1 MAANF
6 SCKIRKAPCRTE
18 NASHARRHERR
29 SGCSTV
35 PLSFIALWPVT
46 AACRRASASPALPDA
61 LSALAPQDG
70 LQPVAIPLC
79 PERRAYSFRSTCYVT
94 MLMVSGFPAGV
105 KYGFSRRGTVDADPS
120 GPADTG
126 SSRHI
131 APHPYVFSAVYDI
144 DGLKSGAHHQMPQ
157 GRPVHEGAFQEL
169 CSDLPTQTAG
179 GPPIGLMEIHRCGG
193 QHLCQQSG

>member
-1 MAANF
+1 MAGDGGLPEGVCIPRTPGRTF
-6 SCKIRKAPCRTE
+6 GPCSAGR
-18 NASHARRHERR
+18 
-29 SGCSTV
+29 
-35 PLSFIALWPVT
+35 L
-46 AACRRASASPALPDA
+46 AA
-61 LSALAPQDG
+61 
-70 LQPVAIPLC
+70 VAIPLC

-94 MLMVSGFPAGV
+94 MLIVSGFPAGV

-157 GRPVHEGAFQEL
+157 GGTVHEGAFT
-169 CSDLPTQTAG
+169 DFPGNLPPQMAG
-179 GPPIGLMEIHRCGG
+179 GLSVGSMKARRCGR
-193 QHLCQQSG
+193 QHFCQQLG